1 MDYKA
6 PKQIPHGTKYLSIR
20 PKTTPT
26 SEKLCKETCWQW
38 IVDPGRL
45 LSSIRRKRLAELS
58 FTFVS
63 ICFVLLR
70 CVRIH
75 NYIASPG
82 TVFSLKH
89 TSIIAFPTSPYFPH
103 FFLQANVQCPLE
115 FFLGKGRSSSRV
127 CSLNKLPAVCG
138 VTSIWWYFCAKTI
151 LRNASQSFGLH
162 RYFCTIFF
170 VLKS

>member
-1 MDYKA
+1 MMDYKA

-20 PKTTPT
+20 PKTTLT

-103 FFLQANVQCPLE
+103 FFLQANVQCPLPLHSVLW
-115 FFLGKGRSSSRV
+115 LGKISCRV
-127 CSLNKLPAVCG
+127 L
-138 VTSIWWYFCAKTI
+138 
-151 LRNASQSFGLH
+151 LRDPPKICLQCNENWVNSENRTFH
-162 RYFCTIFF
+162 NCVPYTY
-170 VLKS
+170 